1 MAAAILFLLIVVV
14 IGGIGINL
22 YLRSWVREES
32 QRQAHLRDPDTH
44 TVAYAIPN
52 GMDPATIE
60 SALARAGLT
69 SGVDRVGMVHCVRI
83 ECNKSQREQV
93 RGVLEAIPMN
103 AYDGSQLQARHV
115 VFEDES

>member
-1 MAAAILFLLIVVV
+1 MAAAIFFLVIVVV
-14 IGGIGINL
+14 IGVIGINL

-32 QRQAHLRDPDTH
+32 KREAHLRDPHTH

-69 SGVDRVGMVHCVRI
+69 SGVDR
-83 ECNKSQREQV
+83 
-93 RGVLEAIPMN
+93 GVLTRRGGGCERA
-103 AYDGSQLQARHV
+103 V
-115 VFEDES
+115 VPGGPLMQVT